1 MASNDDDEMDANVP
15 AKKEDEDPQQREP
28 ERSETTQRSGTISPI
43 SESQELPCLFL
54 ILIDLMCLVSRPVT
68 RLFSAGRRNVTGT
81 PPSPMAQYNRP
92 DHNIFIQMQ
101 QADPLAPE
109 SRKRKT
115 PPKEIDETRERRMSD
130 PKRRERQ
137 QETEAAAQL
146 SNLAYHK
153 IPKKE

>member
-1 MASNDDDEMDANVP
+1 MASDDDDEMDANVP

-43 SESQELPCLFL
+43 SENQELPF
-54 ILIDLMCLVSRPVT
+54 SRPVT

-115 PPKEIDETRERRMSD
+115 PPKEVDSETRERRMSD